1 MDLDTFFWVL
11 ARVGGLASFA
21 ALSIAL
27 LTGVALRTAVLD
39 WLGSNRALRSTHEYT
54 AVLWVP
60 LGLLH
65 VVALLLDQTARIR
78 PIDLVLPFGVPYGTL
93 AIGLGTLSLELLALV
108 AISGWLKRPLQPRLW
123 QWLHRLSY
131 AAFGLL
137 FVHALLAGTDFG
149 DPVVAAAT
157 WAVAAVLATL
167 SLARLVWGRLPA

>member
-11 ARVGGLASFA
+11 ARVGGVASFA
-21 ALSIAL
+21 ALSISL
-27 LTGVALRTAVLD
+27 LTGVALRTAVLN

-65 VVALLLDQTARIR
+65 VAALLLDQTARIR
-78 PIDLVLPFGVPYGTL
+78 PIDLVLPFGAPYGTL
-93 AIGLGTLSLELLALV
+93 AIGFGTMSMELLAVV
-108 AISGWLKRPLQPRLW
+108 AVSGWLKRRLRPRPW

-137 FVHALLAGTDFG
+137 LLHALVGGTDFAAPG
-149 DPVVAAAT
+149 LAAAAWGVAAI
-157 WAVAAVLATL
+157 LATL
-167 SLARLVWGRLPA
+167 SLVRLVWGRITA